1 MKKIN
6 FPLLIICLI
15 IPFIAAGIGS
25 FYTTPSIPIWY
36 ASLQKPSFSPPNW
49 IFGPVWTFLY
59 LLMGISLYFVWN
71 NKTEKKYK
79 KIGLIL
85 FFIQLFLNTLWSIIF
100 FGLKFPQFAFIE
112 IIFLWGSILFTIIYF
127 NKILKLAGWLL
138 IPYILWVSFAS
149 VLNYFIVIIN

>member
-1 MKKIN
+1 MKIKSWSK
-6 FPLLIICLI
+6 LVVSIIL
-15 IPFIAAGIGS
+15 AQSAGLIGS
-25 FYTTPSIPIWY
+25 LLTFSAIANWY
-36 ASLQKPSFSPPNW
+36 ILLNKPSFSPPNW
-49 IFGPVWTFLY
+49 LFGPVWTFLY

-100 FGLKFPQFAFIE
+100 FGLKLPQLAFIE

-127 NKILKLAGWLL
+127 NKISKLAGWLL
-138 IPYILWVSFAS
+138 VPYILWVSFAS